1 MLWADDEE
9 GDGQVNCEEFV
20 RACWY
25 PSEGGVRSSHPAPT
39 LLSSGK
45 ADSASFPQLPLSS
58 FPPLPP
64 QAQQTLV
71 LPLLQHR
78 RALPCTDNGPRIHRA
93 ALTPLS
99 TGSAADTTS
108 PRGRVPRA

>member
-64 QAQQTLV
+64 PSPANPGASITPAPKGLA
-71 LPLLQHR
+71 LHR
-78 RALPCTDNGPRIHRA
+78 QWAEDPPSCTDPSVHGER
-93 ALTPLS
+93 S
-99 TGSAADTTS
+99 
-108 PRGRVPRA
+108 